1 MSINFEQFKSILASS
16 ERVRDYAGTVRYC
29 GHRWSLS
36 KSPNVVLL
44 HLENCDVRCEWVEDG
59 HDPGWVLYLSSGEIL
74 LLVDADH
81 PRCFV
86 DALSVAVLRATE
98 DVHLLSLAV
107 SAATDDAHREER
119 QAQQS
124 ELDLAAQVEG
134 ELDNILA
141 DMELP

>member
-1 MSINFEQFKSILASS
+1 MSFEQFKSILTSS
-16 ERVRDYAGTVRYC
+16 ERVRDYAGTVHYC

-36 KSPNVVLL
+36 RSPNTVLL
-44 HLENCDVRCEWVEDG
+44 HLENCDVRCEWVENG
-59 HDPGWVLYLSSGEIL
+59 HIWVLYISSGEIL

-86 DALSVAVLRATE
+86 DALSAAVRRATE
-98 DVHLLSLAV
+98 DVRLLSLAV

-124 ELDLAAQVEG
+124 ELDLAAQVED